1 VADVDSVDAVDVDRE
16 LAHFWDELDDDA
28 NLAEADARLLAIVD
42 GLPVARILFERASL
56 RDALGFEADAVPLYE
71 ASLNAGLE
79 SPDRE
84 RAVIQLASSLR
95 NLGRADEG
103 LALLEPLVEDDAV
116 GAQAAAFA
124 ALCLIDLGRTAEAA
138 RLALEALAPRLPE
151 YGRAV
156 ASYVDEL
163 ELD

>member
-1 VADVDSVDAVDVDRE
+1 
-16 LAHFWDELDDDA
+16 
-28 NLAEADARLLAIVD
+28 
-42 GLPVARILFERASL
+42 VARILFERASL

-71 ASLNAGLE
+71 AALAANLT

-103 LALLEPLVEDDAV
+103 FALLGPLVEDDAV
-116 GAQAAAFA
+116 GAQASAFA
-124 ALCLIDLGRTAEAA
+124 ALCLIDLGRNAEAA
-138 RLALEALAPRLPE
+138 RLARGALAPRLPE

-156 ASYVDEL
+156 ASYVDDL

>member
-1 VADVDSVDAVDVDRE
+1 MSADDIERA
-16 LAHFWDELDDDA
+16 LAAFWESLDDDA
-28 NLAEADARLLAIVD
+28 ELAEADARLLAIID
-42 GLPVARILFERASL
+42 GLPVARILFERATL

-71 ASLNAGLE
+71 AAIAADLP
-79 SPDRE
+79 SPDAE

-103 LALLEPLVEDDAV
+103 YALLEPLVEDAAV

-124 ALCLIDLGRTAEAA
+124 ALCLIDLGRNAEAA
-138 RLALEALAPRLPE
+138 RLALTALAPRLPE

-156 ASYVDEL
+156 SSYVDEL
-163 ELD
+163 PEPE

>member
-1 VADVDSVDAVDVDRE
+1 MNDRINLDVERRLTA
-16 LAHFWDELDDDA
+16 FWDALGDDDD
-28 NLAEADARLLAIVD
+28 LAESDSRLLAIVD

-71 ASLNAGLE
+71 AALAAGLP
-79 SPDRE
+79 SPDGE

-95 NLGRADEG
+95 NLGRAEEAF
-103 LALLEPLVEDDAV
+103 ALLEPFVEDDEV
-116 GAQAAAFA
+116 GAQASAFA
-124 ALCLIDLGRTAEAA
+124 ALCLIDLGRNAEAA
-138 RLALEALAPRLPE
+138 RLALSALAPRLPE

-156 ASYVDEL
+156 ASYVDDL

>member
-1 VADVDSVDAVDVDRE
+1 MGIDPESERR
-16 LAHFWDELDDDA
+16 LAAFWESLDDDA
-28 NLAEADARLLAIVD
+28 DLAAADARLLAIID

-71 ASLNAGLE
+71 AAIAADLP
-79 SPDRE
+79 SPDAE

-103 LALLEPLVEDDAV
+103 YALLEPLIEDATV

-124 ALCLIDLGRTAEAA
+124 ALCLIDLGRNAEAA
-138 RLALEALAPRLPE
+138 RLALSALAPRLPE

-163 ELD
+163 PDPE

>member
-1 VADVDSVDAVDVDRE
+1 VGIDPDVERQLTRFWDALDDGDE
-16 LAHFWDELDDDA
+16 LAV
-28 NLAEADARLLAIVD
+28 ADARLLAIVD

-71 ASLNAGLE
+71 AALAANLT

-84 RAVIQLASSLR
+84 RAAIQLASSLR

-103 LALLEPLVEDDAV
+103 FALLGPLVEDDAV
-116 GAQAAAFA
+116 GAQASAFA
-124 ALCLIDLGRTAEAA
+124 ALCLIDLGRNAEAA
-138 RLALEALAPRLPE
+138 RLALGALAPRLPE

-156 ASYVDEL
+156 ASYVDDL